1 MFGQEEGIQKLHVD
15 LGFVSSVG
23 GGFTY
28 LWRRQARD
36 LDRELGSL
44 AADTRTA

>member
-15 LGFVSSVG
+15 LGVVSG
-23 GGFTY
+23 MGGFTPSG
-28 LWRRQARD
+28 RRQARD